1 MDIRGAF
8 GFQSNLEK
16 GKEKRSDVI
25 MLLNNWGIGSFGL
38 VPTRQA
44 RPSALGVRVMEPTR
58 RAQSA
63 ENENC

>member
-1 MDIRGAF
+1 
-8 GFQSNLEK
+8 
-16 GKEKRSDVI
+16 

-58 RAQSA
+58 QAQSA